1 MSLSDVAAEAGVSRT
16 TIYKRLGNKAAILAM
31 LNDADDPS
39 PLDWDVE
46 ARIMQGVLKVATQ
59 RGFKAATVEAIA
71 EAAGVGPATI
81 YRRYAT
87 KDELVRA
94 FIARRT
100 PRDKLPGF
108 PDDPGAGFE
117 EHLRLIVDHLARFMG
132 ENRTLV
138 RLVFSGS
145 DEDRA
150 YLGSLRDAS
159 QSTFSRLTAFFRT
172 HQDSGAI
179 SQNLRPEDLTT
190 CLFGMIHAHMV
201 IAPSGEP
208 AERGR
213 IVDTICSLFQSLICG
228 RGA

>member
-31 LNDADDPS
+31 LNDSDDPS

-117 EHLRLIVDHLARFMG
+117 GHL
-132 ENRTLV
+132 TLV

-190 CLFGMIHAHMV
+190 CLFGMIHAHVV